1 MWYAGVI
8 DERRIEMQK
17 WEYLYAWVAHQKV
30 TMVDGEESVKIKAG
44 SDLGVKNQDLHE
56 FLSQAG
62 EDGWELV
69 SHKVPNVGTEIFVFK
84 RPKPPL

>member
-1 MWYAGVI
+1 VLG
-8 DERRIEMQK
+8 ERRGDMQK
-17 WEYLYAWVAHQKV
+17 WEYLYAWVEHQKV
-30 TMVDGEESVKIKAG
+30 TMVDGEELVKVKVG
-44 SDLGVKNQDLHE
+44 SDLRVRNQDLHD

-84 RPKPPL
+84 RPKLPG

>member
-1 MWYAGVI
+1 
-8 DERRIEMQK
+8 MQK
-17 WEYLYAWVAHQKV
+17 WEYLYAWAAHQKV
-30 TMVDGEESVKIKAG
+30 TRVNGVEVG
-44 SDLGVKNQDLHE
+44 SDSEEKSQDLHE

-84 RPKPPL
+84 RPKLPQ